1 MGNCPIVN
9 GLRYEGGALMDAAA
23 NEIER
28 LRKQLAETESHLE
41 SLQNRFEQVTAENEQ
56 LRERNLLL
64 KHEIVDCMMAARHI
78 RDDMGQQ

>member
-1 MGNCPIVN
+1 MS
-9 GLRYEGGALMDAAA
+9 ALDMAVSVDPWAKKQLQQIK

-64 KHEIVDCMMAARHI
+64 NDGWTPYKR
-78 RDDMGQQ
+78 